1 MTDERVPRDRMNIL
15 TTGFSSLT
23 GNRLKQD
30 EKYTSYP
37 SLILHVGKDTVAL
50 KKWQNLNLLLKMRG
64 FGVPKTQENQI
75 NQEFDQKNRI

>member
-1 MTDERVPRDRMNIL
+1 MNIL

-50 KKWQNLNLLLKMRG
+50 KKWQNRNLLLKMRG
-64 FGVPKTQENQI
+64 FGVPKTQEI
-75 NQEFDQKNRI
+75 RLIKNLTKKTAFKTEISFY